1 MLTRLVII
9 IMCVS
14 LIGVT
19 IVPASS
25 IPCCCKSGHTN
36 FQAQSRIP
44 HPATEAVHAC
54 CSPGPAKVRSCCAT
68 KVVQATCA
76 KGTVRGECP
85 RCRCLEQL
93 QIIALSGYSALGTII
108 RIPVL
113 NVVATAPLGGIIS
126 PGMAAL
132 APEADCRDIVVGLQT
147 CTLRC

>member
-9 IMCVS
+9 ITCVS

-19 IVPASS
+19 IVPAASL
-25 IPCCCKSGHTN
+25 PCCCKSTHTN
-36 FQAQSRIP
+36 SAGQSEISR
-44 HPATEAVHAC
+44 HVTEPTPAC
-54 CSPGPAKVRSCCAT
+54 CSQGHVKVRSCCAT
-68 KVVQATCA
+68 KVVRATCT

-85 RCRCLEQL
+85 RCRCLEQM
-93 QIIALSGYSALGTII
+93 QIVALSGYTALGTII
-108 RIPVL
+108 RVPAL
-113 NVVATAPLGGIIS
+113 NVAATAPLAGINS